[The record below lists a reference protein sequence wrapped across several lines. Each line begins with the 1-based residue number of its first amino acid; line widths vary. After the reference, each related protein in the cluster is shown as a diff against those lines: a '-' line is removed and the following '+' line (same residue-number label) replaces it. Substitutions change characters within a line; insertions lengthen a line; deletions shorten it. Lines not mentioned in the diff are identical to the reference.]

1 MTKPDADCLRLLPDR
16 RLGSLHRLRDLNH
29 RCPRFRMGF
38 VCRMSSLVHGLR
50 AELFVFG
57 MAFTPPLKGS
67 MSLSSELVLSDS
79 IEVVDLCSQV
89 PHLRWTKGGFA
100 RSSTSTWTRF
110 MRRWSNAT
118 IRPLKASLW
127 RSAIRPD
134 AESLLRRATRREVS
148 EFARRCRRP
157 SEVRRTRF
165 CPAKVRRLPRSVQT

>member
-89 PHLRWTKGGFA
+89 PQLRWTKGGFA
-100 RSSTSTWTRF
+100 RSSTSTWTLST
-110 MRRWSNAT
+110 RRWSNAT
-118 IRPLKASLW
+118 IRLLGAGQW
-127 RSAIRPD
+127 QSAIRPN
-134 AESLLRRATRREVS
+134 AASSLRQAMRREAS
-148 EFARRCRRP
+148 EFARRCRQL
-157 SEVRRTRF
+157 S
-165 CPAKVRRLPRSVQT
+165 